1 MGLINSIRTLKIF
14 CFPKLFD
21 LTKELPLQN
30 LFMKILYLQILI
42 VERKLKLAFELGI
55 ELIKEINNLKEVPND
70 ADELIKFP
78 ALVISQVFLIKKI
91 FLWTHIYF

>member
-1 MGLINSIRTLKIF
+1 
-14 CFPKLFD
+14 
-21 LTKELPLQN
+21 
-30 LFMKILYLQILI
+30 MKILYLQILI

-78 ALVISQVFLIKKI
+78 ALVISQEPVWVQLENQKHTFLYIQIK
-91 FLWTHIYF
+91 

>member
-1 MGLINSIRTLKIF
+1 
-14 CFPKLFD
+14 
-21 LTKELPLQN
+21 
-30 LFMKILYLQILI
+30 MKILYLQILI

-78 ALVISQVFLIKKI
+78 ALVISQVFLI
-91 FLWTHIYF
+91 